1 MRLPP
6 ARLTSGI
13 DVRSHIGNEGRTGLV
28 VLNVSSSH
36 FDPKR
41 PSSYERHLRRGR
53 RCGEPSSNTSRPKS
67 VIRRGEDAVLGRVF
81 ASERGGAIDAK
92 SQSIPAQGA
101 HRNLLTTASPLGG
114 EASAGGFARSDDP
127 ASFSRRILQCSLH
140 RAVGRLHETPTACLP
155 VHSKRIVQRCRRH
168 RACDK

>member
-1 MRLPP
+1 MLRL
-6 ARLTSGI
+6 RLELLPDFFNGI
-13 DVRSHIGNEGRTGLV
+13 
-28 VLNVSSSH
+28 
-36 FDPKR
+36 DPKR
-41 PSSYERHLRRGR
+41 PSSCERRLRRGR

-67 VIRRGEDAVLGRVF
+67 VIRRGEDAVLVRVF
-81 ASERGGAIDAK
+81 AFERGGAIDAK

-114 EASAGGFARSDDP
+114 GASAGGFARSDDP
-127 ASFSRRILQCSLH
+127 AFFSRRILQCSLH

-155 VHSKRIVQRCRRH
+155 VHSKRIVQRRRGH